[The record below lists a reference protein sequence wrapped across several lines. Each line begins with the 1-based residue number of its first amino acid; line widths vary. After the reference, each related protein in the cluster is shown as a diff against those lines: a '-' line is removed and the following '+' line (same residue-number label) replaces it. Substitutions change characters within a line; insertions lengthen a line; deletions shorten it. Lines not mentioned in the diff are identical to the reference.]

1 MTEKQIIIL
10 VAFGAYMLMMI
21 LIGALSS
28 KNKNNEDYFLGGR
41 GLGSWTAAL
50 SAQASDMSGWL
61 LMGLPGAIYIAGTG
75 EVWIAIGLLIGTIL
89 NWFLVAG
96 RLRRYTIKANNSLTI
111 PSFFENRFRD
121 RTGILKIVASLI
133 IILFFAVYTA
143 SAFSSGATLF
153 ANVFGKSNPTGL
165 CTITLDT
172 EGADMWSNL
181 HYTVEQASDDK
192 ANKVTVAAEETSAEG
207 YYLVGTLGGE
217 NKWQTTIGEDGKSPY
232 TADRRLT
239 TGGDGQSVVSVNYEL
254 SEGDDFRVVYFDGEN
269 VTQTATSQTTN
280 NMYIIG
286 LTIAAFVILL
296 YTLMGGFKAVC
307 YTDFIQGILMLIA
320 ILAVPIIA
328 YIGLTGEFGSLS
340 NALSEHGVNDSAGYL
355 SLMKDGNGAPIS
367 WKSIVSN
374 LGWALG
380 YFGMPHIL
388 IRFMAIKSD
397 REVKKSR
404 VIAIVW
410 VILSL
415 GAACILGLFAR
426 GFLSNQLFKD
436 NSETVFI
443 KTILQIFDS
452 NYVLIFI
459 GGIFLCGILAAIM
472 STADSQ
478 LLVTASAV
486 SEDMYK
492 GAINKKA
499 SEKSSLRIGKIAVI
513 VIAIIA
519 WIIAMNPNSS
529 IMDLVSN
536 AWAGFGAAFGPVVL
550 LSLFWKRFNL
560 AGAIAG
566 MATGAGFVI
575 FWDYIKCTTIIENG
589 KEVAATFGTST
600 GIYSLVIGFFL
611 AAAVA
616 VLVSL
621 ITKAPSKEIQ
631 DEFDAVKTV
640 EI

>member
-1 MTEKQIIIL
+1 MTSKQITIL
-10 VAFGAYMLMMI
+10 VAFGIYMLIMI

-75 EVWIAIGLLIGTIL
+75 EVWIAIGLLIGTVL
-89 NWFLVAG
+89 NWYLVAR
-96 RLRRYTIKANNSLTI
+96 RLRKYTIVSNNSLTI
-111 PSFFENRFRD
+111 PSFFENRFHD
-121 RTGILKIVASLI
+121 KTGILKIVASVI
-133 IILFFAVYTA
+133 IIVFFAVYTA

-181 HYTVEQASDDK
+181 HYTVEQASGDK

-280 NMYIIG
+280 NMYLIG
-286 LTIAAFVILL
+286 LTIAAAVILL
-296 YTLMGGFKAVC
+296 YTLLGGFKAVC

-328 YIGLTGEFGSLS
+328 YIGLTGEFGSLT
-340 NALSEHGVNDSAGYL
+340 NALSAHGVEDPAGYL
-355 SLMKDGNGAPIS
+355 SLMKDSEGKNITAV
-367 WKSIVSN
+367 SIISN

-397 REVKKSR
+397 AEVKKSR
-404 VIAIVW
+404 IIAIVW

-415 GAACILGLFAR
+415 SAASLLGIFAR

-443 KTILQIFDS
+443 KTILQIFDG
-452 NYVLIFI
+452 NFVLIFI

-499 SEKSSLRIGKIAVI
+499 SEKNSLLVGKIAVVI
-513 VIAIIA
+513 VAIIA
-519 WIIAMNPNSS
+519 YVIALNPNSS

-550 LSLFWKRFNL
+550 LALFWKRFNL
-560 AGAIAG
+560 AGAVAG
-566 MATGAGFVI
+566 MVTGAGFVI
-575 FWDYIKCTTIIENG
+575 FWDYIKIAIVEGERVTL
-589 KEVAATFGTST
+589 GTST

-611 AAAVA
+611 AALVA
-616 VLVSL
+616 VVVSL
-621 ITKAPSKEIQ
+621 ITKAPSKEIC
-631 DEFDAVKTV
+631 DEFDKVNTV